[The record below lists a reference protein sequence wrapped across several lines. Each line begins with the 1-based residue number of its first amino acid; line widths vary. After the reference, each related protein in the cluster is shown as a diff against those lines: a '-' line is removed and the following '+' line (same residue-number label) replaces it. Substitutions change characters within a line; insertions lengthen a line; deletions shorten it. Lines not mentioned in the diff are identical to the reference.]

1 MEKMSSKNLSLKNTT
16 INIKKREI
24 IINKFIEKFPK
35 IKLYTL
41 IQVNKL
47 YNKKNFELDE
57 NFTNVILDNK
67 ILNY

>member
-1 MEKMSSKNLSLKNTT
+1 MSSKNLSLKNTT